1 MLASFYANAT
11 DDLTL
16 VDTGLVFQEKIMF
29 KETKVWVHSKIGFT
43 QMDQDGDL
51 ENQVRVQVD

>member
-1 MLASFYANAT
+1 MLASFDANTT

-16 VDTGLVFQEKIMF
+16 VSAGLVFQEKIMF
-29 KETKVWVHSKIGFT
+29 KEQKVWVHSKIGFT